1 MSDSWDVFLLDRVF
15 VTLLFMGFKYIQL
28 SSGIHLLDPILAVL
42 NEQLSVLDG
51 ESNNPLSLAHLDLP
65 LVNWLLLFTCCC
77 LDKTVASS
85 SATSTKESTLKA
97 AARDQRWDFLQGEQT
112 GNIQPTESRTF

>member
-1 MSDSWDVFLLDRVF
+1 MGFTILLIRVF

-42 NEQLSVLDG
+42 NDQLSVLDG

-85 SATSTKESTLKA
+85 STTSAKESTLKA
-97 AARDQRWDFLQGEQT
+97 AARDQRWDFLQGEY
-112 GNIQPTESRTF
+112 